1 MRCVEAKTSVRC
13 TTQGMARRNKWF
25 GSLLLR
31 SPASIRSLRNVPVLG
46 AAIHYLS
53 HRILGANERICVRV
67 EAGPARGILLELNP
81 RTGQAYLRGE
91 PEIATPQVLAEFLR
105 PGMVFYDLG
114 ANIGFFSL
122 MAARLVGTGGRV
134 ISFEPD
140 AQVAARLRRNIE
152 LNGFSNITVVEAGV
166 WSASEEVCFVPS
178 DPTSPEGGTGRFVA
192 GKDRTL
198 GTLTRC
204 IALDDFV
211 QSSPPPDAIKLD
223 VEGAEIEALRG
234 AKRLLQTQRPWIV
247 CEIHS
252 EQNDRMAR
260 EFLGCLRYDVES
272 LDINHIV
279 AKPKAGS

>member
-1 MRCVEAKTSVRC
+1 
-13 TTQGMARRNKWF
+13 MARRNKWF

-192 GKDRTL
+192 GQDQTL
-198 GTLTRC
+198 GTRTRC

-211 QSSPPPDAIKLD
+211 QSSPPPDAIKFD

-252 EQNDRMAR
+252 EQSDRMAR

>member
-1 MRCVEAKTSVRC
+1 
-13 TTQGMARRNKWF
+13 MAQRNKWF

-46 AAIHYLS
+46 AVIHYLS
-53 HRILGANERICVRV
+53 HRIIGANERICVRV

-91 PEIATPQVLAEFLR
+91 PELATPKALAEFLR

-122 MAARLVGTGGRV
+122 MAARLVGSTGRV

-140 AQVAARLRRNIE
+140 AQIAARLRRNIE
-152 LNGFSNITVVEAGV
+152 LNGFSNIAVVEAGV
-166 WSASEEVCFVPS
+166 WSASEEVCFVSS

-192 GKDRTL
+192 GKDQTVGARTH
-198 GTLTRC
+198 C

-211 QSSPPPDAIKLD
+211 QSSPPPDAIKCD

-234 AKRLLQTQRPWIV
+234 AKKLLQTRHPWIV

-252 EQNDRMAR
+252 EENDRVVR
-260 EFLGCLRYDVES
+260 EFLGCMGYDVES